1 MNVNGRLKR
10 LEEAQAE
17 GGDAADNS
25 IYSYATYT
33 TQLRY
38 CIAQL
43 RQEIAAGHVYEQHR
57 PIPKQPDY
65 ITPAY
70 RDSYIPEVD
79 GVAYV
84 LDIIQSLSKRIFYE
98 AGYRWPD
105 DLPFPRNPKTPGDLT
120 AWLDA
125 LDKWPDEGPTG
136 LIEAWDG
143 WLIRLALAGHPTKCH
158 TNVAGRSRMRL
169 VMKQEAV

>member
-17 GGDAADNS
+17 GDDAADDS
-25 IYSYATYT
+25 MYSYEAYT

-43 RQEIAAGHVYEQHR
+43 RQEIAAGHVCEQHE
-57 PIPKQPDY
+57 PIPMQPDY

-70 RDSYIPEVD
+70 RDSYTPEVD
-79 GVAYV
+79 ALAYV
-84 LDIIQSLSKRIFYE
+84 LDIIQTLSKGIFYG

-105 DLPFPRNPKTPGDLT
+105 DLPFPRNLKTPGDLT

-136 LIEAWDG
+136 LIETWDG
-143 WLIRLALAGHPTKCH
+143 WLIKLALAGYPTKYH
-158 TNVAGRSRMRL
+158 TSVAGRARMRL
-169 VMKQEAV
+169 L